1 MKDSVPSPAERSKP
15 PAAAPAML
23 PAAGRRLSRP
33 FRIGIELVLLA
44 GLVVLF
50 VAILDP
56 KQLREYLLRIT
67 IPSLLGLM
75 VFQLAIHTV
84 GTLQWAVLLRE
95 AGIRTSP
102 GRVFRA
108 RLSGCAVASLT
119 PSAYFGGEPVRAA
132 LLKEQGMSYR
142 RIFATIAVDKYIE
155 LFTKFPIAVL
165 GFGFLV
171 VRGRPGM
178 PLIVLSALFVAFFLA
193 IFLLLM
199 VRLFQGGDF
208 IMRFF
213 KRILRPLTRMR
224 PRLAV
229 KIIHPVR
236 DFTRSVAHLITSRK
250 TFSLAMS
257 LGLLLSVVELAQYS
271 YVLAVLGIFS
281 VGDAAIIFFGHVFLG
296 IFSFIPGNVGS
307 MEGVFLFV
315 FTLLGLG
322 SDRSLIF
329 SMIMRIGQ
337 LVMVALGVAN
347 IVASRIARG
356 VTKGADR
363 IRTGA

>member
-1 MKDSVPSPAERSKP
+1 MKRMMGRPA
-15 PAAAPAML
+15 
-23 PAAGRRLSRP
+23 
-33 FRIGIELVLLA
+33 RIVIEVLLLA
-44 GLVVLF
+44 ALVVLF
-50 VAILDP
+50 VVILDP
-56 KQLREYLLRIT
+56 KQLREYLLRVTLTSI
-67 IPSLLGLM
+67 LGLLA
-75 VFQLAIHTV
+75 FQLAIHTV
-84 GTLQWAVLLRE
+84 GMLQWMVLLRE
-95 AGIRTSP
+95 SGIRT
-102 GRVFRA
+102 GAWQVFRA
-108 RLSGCAVASLT
+108 RLSGCAVTSLT

-132 LLKEQGMSYR
+132 LLKDQSMTYR
-142 RIFATIAVDKYIE
+142 QLFATIAVDKYIE

-165 GFGFLV
+165 GFGFLILRANPGRTLV
-171 VRGRPGM
+171 V
-178 PLIVLSALFVAFFLA
+178 ISSLFVAFFLSV
-193 IFLLLM
+193 FLLLM
-199 VRLFQGGDF
+199 IRLFQGRDF
-208 IMRFF
+208 IMRFS
-213 KRILRPLTRMR
+213 KRVLRPLTRFR

-236 DFTRSVAHLITSRK
+236 DFTRSVAHLITSRRA
-250 TFSLAMS
+250 FFLAMS
-257 LGLLLSVVELAQYS
+257 LGLLLSLVELSQYY

-347 IVASRIARG
+347 IVVSRITKG
-356 VTKGADR
+356 VAKGADR